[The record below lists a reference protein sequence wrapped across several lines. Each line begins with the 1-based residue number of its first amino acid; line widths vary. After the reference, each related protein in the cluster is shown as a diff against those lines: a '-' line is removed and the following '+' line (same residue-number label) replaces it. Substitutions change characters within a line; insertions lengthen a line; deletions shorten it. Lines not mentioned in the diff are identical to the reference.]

1 MFLNQSGDIVPMLLC
16 LNNQLGEDDSVLT
29 LLFDPTCQ
37 SVGHDLIRSVGIQSS
52 VLLTLK
58 ALIQRS
64 VSVSGTRLLLFS
76 C

>member
-37 SVGHDLIRSVGIQSS
+37 SDMIWSDLLEFKVQSY
-52 VLLTLK
+52 
-58 ALIQRS
+58 
-64 VSVSGTRLLLFS
+64 
-76 C
+76 